1 MDGNWHYL
9 GACEPEPLLD
19 LGWFEYA
26 ASRAMLI
33 HARRFDGERKAW
45 NYDTEE
51 PESLREEEIGSE
63 GMVTMENEI
72 RRYADGVQ
80 ALEVLVLDEKGRPV
94 PDLPVSF

>member
-72 RRYADGVQ
+72 RRYADGC
-80 ALEVLVLDEKGRPV
+80 LLYTSSRPQRNG
-94 PDLPVSF
+94 D